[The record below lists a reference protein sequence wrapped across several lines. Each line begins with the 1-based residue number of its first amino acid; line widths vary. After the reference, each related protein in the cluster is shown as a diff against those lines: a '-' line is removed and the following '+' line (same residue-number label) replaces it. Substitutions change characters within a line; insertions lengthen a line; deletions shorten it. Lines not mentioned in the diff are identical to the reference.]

1 MNRNITPYQRAMIVE
16 MINDYFH
23 RSRNRLLYED
33 NEGYDGNF
41 NDGRHS
47 KKYVIKKNTPQF
59 GDIRAA
65 QEDLLLK
72 TIGERVTLADDALV
86 FYPGDRPG
94 DEDIT
99 LEGHIAALDVDFQFR
114 YNDNRGDGCY
124 IWAKETQL
132 SDENLRKIGKI
143 KDAFDNWKE
152 SFTKNGD
159 LLDKLKQMADKE
171 NEQSGY
177 EN

>member
-16 MINDYFH
+16 MINDYFY
-23 RSRNRLLYED
+23 RSQHRLLRED
-33 NEGYDGNF
+33 NEGF
-41 NDGRHS
+41 NDTDHS

-86 FYPGDRPG
+86 FYPGNGPG
-94 DEDIT
+94 DEDVT

-124 IWAKETQL
+124 IWTKETQL

-159 LLDKLKQMADKE
+159 LIDKLRQMAEKE